1 MNPIPPLSG
10 QTTRN
15 ALTKRLDT
23 WKGQPVKYIDNVP
36 CYLHP
41 QDRQTYVHIFFPD
54 GPPDAASLR
63 DAHGKPEE
71 YTPEVTEQYEFF
83 VKNGYFKDGV
93 IPSVPPKTEW
103 VSFDF

>member
-1 MNPIPPLSG
+1 M
-10 QTTRN
+10 Q
-15 ALTKRLDT
+15 
-23 WKGQPVKYIDNVP
+23 YIDNAP

-41 QDRQTYVHIFFPD
+41 QDRKTYARIFFPD
-54 GPPDAASLR
+54 GPPDESSLR
-63 DAHGKPEE
+63 DAQAKPEE

-83 VKNGYFKDGV
+83 VKNGCFKDGI

>member
-1 MNPIPPLSG
+1 M
-10 QTTRN
+10 
-15 ALTKRLDT
+15 TKRLST
-23 WKGQPVKYIDNVP
+23 WKGQPVKYIDNNP

-41 QDRQTYVHIFFPD
+41 QDRQTYVRIFFPD
-54 GPPDAASLR
+54 GPPDQASLR
-63 DAHGKPEE
+63 DATGKSEE

-83 VKNGYFKDGV
+83 VKNGYFKDGI